1 MLQQSV
7 SNSTRLESRVEKPE
21 DVWVLWQC
29 DGREVVSPVRDIS
42 VGGLFIETQRPRSA
56 GAVANLYFLV
66 PDGPIRINAVV
77 RHATPDGG
85 VGLKFTAVGAE
96 DRRKLI
102 ALVSRLRR
110 LPRSRGNCSDQL
122 ARKES

>member
-1 MLQQSV
+1 M
-7 SNSTRLESRVEKPE
+7 RLDARVVKPE

-42 VGGLFIETQRPRSA
+42 VGGIFIETQTPRSA

-66 PDGPIRINAVV
+66 PDGQIRINAVV
-77 RHATPDGG
+77 RHAKPDGG

-96 DRRKLI
+96 DRRKLK
-102 ALVSRLRR
+102 ALVTRLRR
-110 LPRSRGNCSDQL
+110 LPRSRGNCTEQV
-122 ARKES
+122 ARKE